1 MANIPD
7 VPLPTFDRLGITALD
22 LPPHTSISPASI
34 AADWLAAFATAASAS
49 PADVDALAALLLP
62 GPDAFWRDMLAL
74 TWDFRTFS
82 GQPKIRAFLT
92 ARLANA
98 KMHDFKLREGS
109 VVLQQPFPDLAWIS
123 LMFDFSTDVG
133 RASGVVRL
141 VPTASGH
148 ANADANAKVDLT
160 SYKNWKAH
168 VVYTNLDSLTAF
180 PEKTGAL
187 RNAQP
192 NHGKWESAR
201 EREREFLD
209 ADGNADT
216 ATAPKVLVIGG
227 GQSGL
232 EVAARLKFLDIP
244 ALVVERNERIGDNWR
259 GRYEALC
266 LHDPVWYD
274 HMPYLPFPSTWPV
287 YTPALKLANWLES
300 YASTLELNVW
310 TSTTITH
317 TTQDPTTNKWHVGLK
332 RADGSERTFVVNHVV
347 FCTGLGSGVPNT
359 PAYPGM
365 DLFKGKI
372 LHSSEHKRALD
383 HEGKKVVVVGACTSA
398 HDIAVDYQQHG
409 IDVTMFQRSSTYIMS
424 TKNGWEVIMKG
435 AYWED
440 APPVDVVD
448 RINASFPHHMATGL
462 KQRETKYIAELDKD
476 LLDGLHKVGFRTN
489 LGIKD
494 TGFGLL
500 AWSKAGGYYLDTGGS
515 KLIAEG
521 KIKLKNDSPIES
533 FTETGIKFANGT
545 ELPADVVVFATGLG
559 DPVGHI
565 RRVCGDEVA
574 NRCKDIWGLNDEGE
588 LNGVWRDLGVPGL
601 WMMLG
606 NLALCRFHSTHIALQ
621 IKAMEEGVFG
631 TRYEA

>member
-1 MANIPD
+1 M
-7 VPLPTFDRLGITALD
+7 PT
-22 LPPHTSISPASI
+22 
-34 AADWLAAFATAASAS
+34 SAGA
-49 PADVDALAALLLP
+49 PN
-62 GPDAFWRDMLAL
+62 
-74 TWDFRTFS
+74 
-82 GQPKIRAFLT
+82 
-92 ARLANA
+92 ANA
-98 KMHDFKLREGS
+98 NGS
-109 VVLQQPFPDLAWIS
+109 SPPSPKKF
-123 LMFDFSTDVG
+123 
-133 RASGVVRL
+133 
-141 VPTASGH
+141 
-148 ANADANAKVDLT
+148 
-160 SYKNWKAH
+160 
-168 VVYTNLDSLTAF
+168 
-180 PEKTGAL
+180 GAL
-187 RNAQP
+187 RNRQP
-192 NHGKWESAR
+192 NHGKWESVR

-209 ADGNADT
+209 P
-216 ATAPKVLVIGG
+216 ATGSRVLVIGG

-232 EVAARLKFLDIP
+232 EVAARLQFMDIP
-244 ALVVERNERIGDNWR
+244 TLVETLERNERIRDNWR
-259 GRYEALC
+259 GGMIICRTSCEFPYLISYRYPFRRLT
-266 LHDPVWYD
+266 HFDPVWYD

-287 YTPALKLANWLES
+287 YTPALKVLSLPLLLSSSPLTNFPLKTSQTARKLARILR
-300 YASTLELNVW
+300 LRPR
-310 TSTTITH
+310 
-317 TTQDPTTNKWHVGLK
+317 TQRLDVHPHNPHHPRPTTLKWHVTLK
-332 RADGSERTFVVNHVV
+332 RADGAERTFVVNHVV
-347 FCTGLGSGVPNT
+347 FCTGLGSGEPNT
-359 PAYPGM
+359 PEYPGM
-365 DLFKGKI
+365 DKFKGKI

-409 IDVTMFQRSSTYIMS
+409 IDVAMFQRSSTYIMS
-424 TKNGWEVIMKG
+424 TKNGWDVIMKG

-440 APPVDVVD
+440 APPVDIVD

-489 LGIKD
+489 LGIKG

-533 FTETGIKFANGT
+533 FTETGIKFANGS
-545 ELPADVVVFATGLG
+545 ELSADVVVFATGLG

-574 NRCKDIWGLNDEGE
+574 SRCKDIWGLNDEGE